1 MIPVD
6 NFYNT
11 LYANLFNKSSD
22 TRFVYFLNFT
32 TNVTQ
37 SDLFL
42 SWSPSPGENTLSKDA
57 ITLFY
62 DQEPIFENTTKQVMS
77 TLMHNNEWEEYSGQ
91 LILGNS
97 EHSEV
102 KTAICNQYRLH
113 DWYYFYHGFAA
124 LDWYR
129 DYKYFP
135 KSKFKFDK
143 VFMSLNHLMTT
154 DRSYRLTLVA
164 NYIENDLV
172 DKGIL
177 SLPLK
182 DKNRT
187 IKEELF
193 AQDCKMSV
201 SAKKLVYK
209 NILPLTAPLIADTEY
224 PDGYMSAATDFDF
237 QRKAFWHVV
246 AETVFYHKK
255 LHLTEKIFK
264 PIIARRPFLLVAA
277 PGNLAYLK
285 SYGFKTFYKWV
296 DESYDNEQDDDKRI
310 AMVVAQLK
318 KLCALN
324 KDELYEMQQ
333 EMDDILDFNFEH
345 FYGRFKHIIVSEM
358 LENFQKLP
366 IQREYIDF
374 KEVHDR
380 FMR

>member
-6 NFYNT
+6 NFYNV
-11 LYANLFNKSSD
+11 LYANLFNKSTSVNAIYLSEFQD
-22 TRFVYFLNFT
+22 TVDPSHLVCTWTAAQNENLLVGT
-32 TNVTQ
+32 
-37 SDLFL
+37 DLI
-42 SWSPSPGENTLSKDA
+42 WY
-57 ITLFY
+57 Y
-62 DQEPIFENTTKQVMS
+62 DQEPILQNIATQIKNY
-77 TLMHNNEWEEYSGQ
+77 LMTPDEWQTHCGKIVFS
-91 LILGNS
+91 NS
-97 EHSEV
+97 EHSEL
-102 KTAICNQYRLH
+102 KNLLLTQDGMH

-135 KSKFKFDK
+135 KQTFKFDK

-154 DRSYRLTLVA
+154 DRSYRLNLVA
-164 NYIENDLV
+164 NYIENDIL
-172 DKGIL
+172 DKGIV

-187 IKEELF
+187 LKQELF
-193 AQDCKMSV
+193 ASDSKLSKDT
-201 SAKKLVYK
+201 KKLVYQH
-209 NILPLTAPLIADTEY
+209 IYPMVAPLIADTEY

-285 SYGFKTFYKWV
+285 SYGFKTFSKWV
-296 DESYDNEQDDDKRI
+296 DESYDDEQDDDKRI
-310 AMVVAQLK
+310 QMIVAQLK
-318 KLCALN
+318 KLCKLN
-324 KDELYEMQQ
+324 KDDLYDMQQ
-333 EMDDILDFNFEH
+333 EMDEILDYNFEH
-345 FYGRFKHIIVSEM
+345 FYGDFKRIIVDEM
-358 LENFQKLP
+358 LVNYEKLKLGLDVN
-366 IQREYIDF
+366 ITEVRE
-374 KEVHDR
+374 R

>member
-6 NFYNT
+6 NFYNV
-11 LYANLFNKSSD
+11 LYANLLSN
-22 TRFVYFLNFT
+22 TRMRYFINFT
-32 TNVTQ
+32 TMPEYLDIFDNVNSSGTAI
-37 SDLFL
+37 LF
-42 SWSPSPGENTLSKDA
+42 
-57 ITLFY
+57 F
-62 DQEPIFENTTKQVMS
+62 DQEPMFDH
-77 TLMHNNEWEEYSGQ
+77 TLDKLQTMYEVRNRV
-91 LILGNS
+91 IANS
-97 EHSEV
+97 EVSDL
-102 KTAICNQYRLH
+102 KTAKFKEYEIN

-135 KSKFKFDK
+135 KEKFKFDK
-143 VFMSLNHLMTT
+143 VFMSLNHLITT

-164 NYIENDLV
+164 HYLENGIL
-172 DKGIL
+172 DKGIV

-193 AQDCKMSV
+193 AEDSKMSTD
-201 SAKKLVYK
+201 SKKLVYK
-209 NILPLTAPLIADTEY
+209 NVLSLKAPLIADTEY

-285 SYGFKTFYKWV
+285 SYGFKTFSKWI
-296 DESYDNEQDDDKRI
+296 DESYDEEQDDDKRI
-310 AMVVAQLK
+310 QMIVAQLK
-318 KLCALN
+318 RLCN
-324 KDELYEMQQ
+324 TNRDELYNMQE
-333 EMDDILDFNFEH
+333 EMDEILDYNFNH
-345 FYGRFKHIIVSEM
+345 FYGKFKEIIVAEM
-358 LENFQKLP
+358 LENHKKLAL
-366 IQREYIDF
+366 DV
-374 KEVHDR
+374 EVNYPEVCTR
-380 FMR
+380 FLR

>member
-6 NFYNT
+6 NFYNA
-11 LYANLFNKSSD
+11 LYANLFNKSMD
-22 TRFVYFLNFT
+22 TSIVYFLNFT
-32 TNVTQ
+32 ENLDEVTFCIPPQ
-37 SDLFL
+37 FHPDDDDDRL
-42 SWSPSPGENTLSKDA
+42 ENL
-57 ITLFY
+57 ILFY
-62 DQEPIFENTTKQVMS
+62 DQEPITANVFMHAGPFSEIEKFQSRNTKIIMAS
-77 TLMHNNEWEEYSGQ
+77 
-91 LILGNS
+91 S
-97 EHSEV
+97 EHSALKDSLTENRYV
-102 KTAICNQYRLH
+102 HN
-113 DWYYFYHGFAA
+113 WYYFFHGFAA

-135 KSKFKFDK
+135 KSKFQFDK

-154 DRSYRLTLVA
+154 DRSYRLNLVA
-164 NYIENDLV
+164 NYMQECIM
-172 DKGIL
+172 DKGIV
-177 SLPLK
+177 SLPLR

-187 IKEELF
+187 IKDEVF
-193 AQDCKMSV
+193 AQDSKLSKA
-201 SAKKLVYK
+201 AKRLVFDY
-209 NILPLTAPLIADTEY
+209 LVPLEKPFIADTEY
-224 PDGYMSAATDFDF
+224 PEGYMSATTDFDF

-310 AMVVAQLK
+310 QMVVAQLK

-324 KDELYEMQQ
+324 KDDLYEMQQ
-333 EMDDILDFNFEH
+333 EMDDILDYNFNH
-345 FYGRFKHIIVSEM
+345 FYGNFKQNIVTEM
-358 LENFQKLP
+358 LDNFKKLP
-366 IQREYIDF
+366 IDHSSINFQ
-374 KEVHDR
+374 EVYER

>member
-1 MIPVD
+1 
-6 NFYNT
+6 
-11 LYANLFNKSSD
+11 
-22 TRFVYFLNFT
+22 
-32 TNVTQ
+32 
-37 SDLFL
+37 
-42 SWSPSPGENTLSKDA
+42 
-57 ITLFY
+57 LFY
-62 DQEPIFENTTKQVMS
+62 DQEPVFEDTVDNLS
-77 TLMHNNEWEEYSGQ
+77 TVFAAHGFRHDIDVLA
-91 LILGNS
+91 NS
-97 EHSEV
+97 EHSDEKDWV
-102 KTAICNQYRLH
+102 LEKYKIN

-164 NYIENDLV
+164 NHIENGLLNH
-172 DKGIL
+172 GIV

-193 AQDCKMSV
+193 AQDSKMSAD
-201 SAKKLVYK
+201 AKKLVYK
-209 NILPLTAPLIADTEY
+209 NVLSLKSPIIADTEY
-224 PDGYMSAATDFDF
+224 PDGTMSAATDFDF

-246 AETVFYHKK
+246 AETVFYYKK

-285 SYGFKTFYKWV
+285 SYGFKTFSKWV
-296 DESYDNEQDDDKRI
+296 DETYDNEQDDDKRI
-310 AMVVAQLK
+310 KMVVAQLK

-324 KDELYEMQQ
+324 KDELYEMYF
-333 EMDDILDFNFEH
+333 EMEDILDYNFEH
-345 FYGRFKHIIVSEM
+345 FYGKFKEIIVDEM
-358 LENFQKLP
+358 LENHKKLP
-366 IQREYIDF
+366 LNLDINYP
-374 KEVHDR
+374 EVRTR
-380 FMR
+380 FLR

>member
-285 SYGFKTFYKWV
+285 SYGFKTF
-296 DESYDNEQDDDKRI
+296 S
-310 AMVVAQLK
+310 
-318 KLCALN
+318 
-324 KDELYEMQQ
+324 
-333 EMDDILDFNFEH
+333 
-345 FYGRFKHIIVSEM
+345 
-358 LENFQKLP
+358 
-366 IQREYIDF
+366 
-374 KEVHDR
+374 
-380 FMR
+380 

>member
-6 NFYNT
+6 NFYNV
-11 LYANLFNKSSD
+11 LYANLFNQSSD
-22 TRFVYFLNFT
+22 SRFIYFLNFT
-32 TNVTQ
+32 TNVTT

-42 SWSPSPGENTLSKDA
+42 SWQPTPGVNSLAHDN
-57 ITLFY
+57 ITIFY
-62 DQEPIFENTTKQVMS
+62 DQEPIFDDTVMQLLDS
-77 TLMHNNEWEEYSGQ
+77 VMTNDEWLVHSGQ

-97 EHSEV
+97 EHSNL
-102 KTAICNQYRLH
+102 KTALCKNSRLN

-164 NYIENDLV
+164 NYIEN
-172 DKGIL
+172 GIMDQGIV

-182 DKNRT
+182 DKNRSV
-187 IKEELF
+187 KEELF
-193 AQDCKMSV
+193 AQDSKMSV
-201 SAKKLVYK
+201 AAKKLVHK
-209 NILPLTAPLIADTEY
+209 HVLPLSAPLIADTEY

-285 SYGFKTFYKWV
+285 TYGFKTFYKWV

-310 AMVVAQLK
+310 AMLVEQLK

-324 KDELYEMQQ
+324 KDDLYNMQQ
-333 EMDDILDFNFEH
+333 EMDDILDYNFNH
-345 FYGRFKHIIVSEM
+345 FYGKFKHIIVSEM

-366 IQREYIDF
+366 IDRDYIDF
-374 KEVHDR
+374 GEVYNR